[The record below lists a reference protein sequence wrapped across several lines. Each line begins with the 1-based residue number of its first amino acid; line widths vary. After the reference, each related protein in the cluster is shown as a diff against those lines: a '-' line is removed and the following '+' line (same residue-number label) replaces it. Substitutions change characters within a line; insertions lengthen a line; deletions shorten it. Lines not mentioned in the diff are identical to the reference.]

1 MLMAGLSRLL
11 LAGYSGFLI
20 LVFSVVSAAFP
31 ETQEAALAAVDK
43 QRGVHRA
50 ASEVGSP
57 YFSMDDHLVAMHARI
72 TPITMLG
79 HELWLVAEEL
89 FQLLWPT
96 ETLPGELANLV
107 KWLETALDRLLDWN
121 ESAARAG
128 ADMALS
134 FVLSWY
140 EEVSLDQLE
149 SRRASVEDLLSA
161 ENKTRWLAR
170 ACAIAVFFNKSVF
183 VSDPNLPEEELEEEE
198 EAEDVEETA
207 AREVDLASG

>member
-1 MLMAGLSRLL
+1 M
-11 LAGYSGFLI
+11 
-20 LVFSVVSAAFP
+20 
-31 ETQEAALAAVDK
+31 
-43 QRGVHRA
+43 
-50 ASEVGSP
+50 GSP
-57 YFSMDDHLVAMHARI
+57 YFSMDDHLGTKHERI
-72 TPITMLG
+72 TPVTMLG
-79 HELWLVAEEL
+79 HELRLAVEEL
-89 FQLLWPT
+89 FRLLWPT
-96 ETLPGELANLV
+96 ETLPADLAHLV
-107 KWLETALDRLLDWN
+107 KWLETAPDRLLDWK
-121 ESAARAG
+121 ESAARTG

-134 FVLSWY
+134 FMLSWY